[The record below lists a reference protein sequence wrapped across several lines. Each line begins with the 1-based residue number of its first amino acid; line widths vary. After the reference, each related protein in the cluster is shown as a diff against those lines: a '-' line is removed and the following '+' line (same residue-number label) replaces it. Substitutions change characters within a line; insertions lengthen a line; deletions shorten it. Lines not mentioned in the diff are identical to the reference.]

1 MKHYVILFSILGG
14 ISLVS
19 CGNQLQ
25 DANEK
30 IDSLETAIKHKDS
43 LLVAL
48 SEEVKGYRY
57 SPDKVIAEM
66 RSNIKE
72 GKYQD
77 IRALYIT
84 LKQYHPE
91 APEIKT
97 AEALVAQAEK
107 MEEQA
112 RAKAAEARK
121 QAKRSLVGRFYCGR
135 SGDTYEFKSD
145 HTGIFFAGGS
155 TSSRFTWSKSGS
167 NVVVNHQT
175 FGKTRLTHNE
185 DEGTLIELSESMGPL
200 VFEKE

>member
-66 RSNIKE
+66 HLNIKE

-97 AEALVAQAEK
+97 AEALGDS
-107 MEEQA
+107 
-112 RAKAAEARK
+112 
-121 QAKRSLVGRFYCGR
+121 SLRR
-135 SGDTYEFKSD
+135 T
-145 HTGIFFAGGS
+145 
-155 TSSRFTWSKSGS
+155 
-167 NVVVNHQT
+167 
-175 FGKTRLTHNE
+175 
-185 DEGTLIELSESMGPL
+185 
-200 VFEKE
+200 